1 MKDQL
6 KKKKK
11 KSISGQSVFAP
22 LQRRVFLDKM
32 LFQGLVQ
39 EDSFMNV
46 FSLVLISSKYIEL

>member
-6 KKKKK
+6 KKK